1 MIVGITGASGR
12 VGRFAAEYALTRV
25 PAEDLVLLTRTPG
38 SLADLAERGVQVR
51 QGDFDDPESLVVALA
66 GVTHLFMVSASNFTG
81 KRTDQHGNAI
91 RAAVQAGVEK
101 IAFLS
106 MPGVEDPANPIGLA
120 AEEYRDAELQIMD
133 SGMRWA
139 ILRNGPYTELHVVE
153 RLGADLS
160 DGVVSNAQDGRA
172 GFVSRQDVAEAA
184 IGALLSDSAD
194 NRIFE
199 VSGPEMLTFADVA
212 RLLSEETG
220 RPLEYENCSD
230 SDFEERLRA
239 KGFPELGVR
248 SLTGMGIA
256 LRGGFFDESSDA
268 VLELTGR
275 PPVSVAE
282 VLRRNREELDLM
294 PEAKDGARV

>member
-12 VGRFAAEYALTRV
+12 VGRFAAEYALSRV
-25 PAEDLVLLTRTPG
+25 PAEDLVLLTRTPA

-66 GVTHLFMVSASNFTG
+66 DVTHLFMVSASNFTG
-81 KRTDQHGNAI
+81 KRTDQHGDAI
-91 RAAVQAGVEK
+91 RAAVQAGVQK
-101 IAFLS
+101 IVFLS

-120 AEEYRDAELQIMD
+120 AEEYRDAELQIMG

-160 DGVVSNAQDGRA
+160 EGVVSNAQNGRA

-184 IGALLSDSAD
+184 IGALLADSAD

-199 VSGPEMLTFADVA
+199 VSGPEMLTFADLA
-212 RLLSEETG
+212 RLLAEATD

-230 SDFEERLRA
+230 SDFEKRLRA
-239 KGFPELGVR
+239 KGFPELGVQ

-282 VLRRNREELDLM
+282 VLRHNRDALDLA
-294 PEAKDGARV
+294 PDAKEGARI